1 MTNQELND
9 LLARFEGS
17 SLSKLKLSTQ
27 EFTIEMERA
36 ISAPAAPVIP
46 AAAAAPAVPAAAEP
60 EGDAITAPMVGTFY
74 AASAPE
80 QPPFVKV
87 GDRVRKGQPVCL
99 LEAMKM
105 MSEIPAPCDCE
116 ITAVLKENGAL
127 VSFGEPLFRYQAMLK
142 RVLIANRGRSPSG
155 CGGPAGRRASRRS
168 RCILRRTRRP
178 STSSWPPGPCASA
191 LPGPLTAT

>member
-36 ISAPAAPVIP
+36 VSAPAAPVIP
-46 AAAAAPAVPAAAEP
+46 AAAAAPAAPTAAEP

-80 QPPFVKV
+80 QPPFVQV

-105 MSEIPAPCDCE
+105 MSEIPAPC
-116 ITAVLKENGAL
+116 
-127 VSFGEPLFRYQAMLK
+127 LFRYQ
-142 RVLIANRGRSPSG
+142 
-155 CGGPAGRRASRRS
+155 
-168 RCILRRTRRP
+168 
-178 STSSWPPGPCASA
+178 PC
-191 LPGPLTAT
+191 

>member
-36 ISAPAAPVIP
+36 VSAPAAPVIP
-46 AAAAAPAVPAAAEP
+46 AAAAAPAAPAATEP

-74 AASAPE
+74 TAPTPD
-80 QPPFVKV
+80 QPPFVQV
-87 GDRVRKGQPVCL
+87 GDRVKKGQPLCL

-105 MSEIPAPCDCE
+105 MSEVTAPCDCE

-127 VSFGEPLFRYQAMLK
+127 VSFGDGLFGY
-142 RVLIANRGRSPSG
+142 
-155 CGGPAGRRASRRS
+155 
-168 RCILRRTRRP
+168 RP
-178 STSSWPPGPCASA
+178 C
-191 LPGPLTAT
+191 

>member
-36 ISAPAAPVIP
+36 VSAPAAPVIP
-46 AAAAAPAVPAAAEP
+46 AAAAAPAVPAAAGP

-74 AASAPE
+74 AAPSPE
-80 QPPFVKV
+80 AAPFVKA
-87 GDRVRKGQPVCL
+87 GDTVKKNDTVCI

-127 VSFGEPLFRYQAMLK
+127 VSFGEPLFRYQ
-142 RVLIANRGRSPSG
+142 
-155 CGGPAGRRASRRS
+155 
-168 RCILRRTRRP
+168 
-178 STSSWPPGPCASA
+178 PC
-191 LPGPLTAT
+191 

>member
-36 ISAPAAPVIP
+36 VSAPAAPVIP
-46 AAAAAPAVPAAAEP
+46 AAAAAPAAPVSAEP

-74 AASAPE
+74 TAPTPD
-80 QPPFVKV
+80 QPPFVQV
-87 GDRVRKGQPVCL
+87 GDRVKKGDPLCL

-105 MSEIPAPCDCE
+105 MSEVTAPCDCE
-116 ITAVLKENGAL
+116 ITTVLKENGAL
-127 VSFGEPLFRYQAMLK
+127 VSFGDGLFGY
-142 RVLIANRGRSPSG
+142 
-155 CGGPAGRRASRRS
+155 
-168 RCILRRTRRP
+168 RP
-178 STSSWPPGPCASA
+178 C
-191 LPGPLTAT
+191 

>member
-9 LLARFEGS
+9 LLAHFEGS

-36 ISAPAAPVIP
+36 VAAPAASAAPAIP
-46 AAAAAPAVPAAAEP
+46 AAAAVPAAPAAAEL
-60 EGDAITAPMVGTFY
+60 EGDAVTAPMVGTFY

-116 ITAVLKENGAL
+116 ITAVLKGNGAL
-127 VSFGEPLFRYQAMLK
+127 VSFGEPLFRY
-142 RVLIANRGRSPSG
+142 
-155 CGGPAGRRASRRS
+155 
-168 RCILRRTRRP
+168 RP
-178 STSSWPPGPCASA
+178 C
-191 LPGPLTAT
+191 

>member
-36 ISAPAAPVIP
+36 VSAPAAPVIP
-46 AAAAAPAVPAAAEP
+46 AAAAAPAAPVSAEP

-74 AASAPE
+74 TAPTPD
-80 QPPFVKV
+80 QPPFVQV
-87 GDRVRKGQPVCL
+87 GDRVKKGDPLCL

-105 MSEIPAPCDCE
+105 MSEVTAPCDCE
-116 ITAVLKENGAL
+116 ITAILKENGAL
-127 VSFGEPLFRYQAMLK
+127 VSFGDGLFGYK
-142 RVLIANRGRSPSG
+142 
-155 CGGPAGRRASRRS
+155 
-168 RCILRRTRRP
+168 
-178 STSSWPPGPCASA
+178 PC
-191 LPGPLTAT
+191 

>member
-27 EFTIEMERA
+27 EFTIELER
-36 ISAPAAPVIP
+36 SL
-46 AAAAAPAVPAAAEP
+46 AAAPAVPASAPASAVPAPKAP
-60 EGDAITAPMVGTFY
+60 EGETVTAPMVGTFY

-116 ITAVLKENGAL
+116 ITAVMKENGAL
-127 VSFGEPLFRYQAMLK
+127 VSFGEPLFRYQ
-142 RVLIANRGRSPSG
+142 
-155 CGGPAGRRASRRS
+155 
-168 RCILRRTRRP
+168 
-178 STSSWPPGPCASA
+178 PC
-191 LPGPLTAT
+191 

>member
-36 ISAPAAPVIP
+36 VSAPAAPVIP
-46 AAAAAPAVPAAAEP
+46 AAAAAPAAPTAAEP

-74 AASAPE
+74 TAPTPD
-80 QPPFVKV
+80 QPPFVQV
-87 GDRVRKGQPVCL
+87 GDRVKKGDPLCL

-105 MSEIPAPCDCE
+105 MSEVTAPCNCE

-127 VSFGEPLFRYQAMLK
+127 VSFGDGLFGY
-142 RVLIANRGRSPSG
+142 
-155 CGGPAGRRASRRS
+155 
-168 RCILRRTRRP
+168 RP
-178 STSSWPPGPCASA
+178 C
-191 LPGPLTAT
+191 

>member
-36 ISAPAAPVIP
+36 VSAPAAPVIP
-46 AAAAAPAVPAAAEP
+46 AAAAAPAAPAAAEP

-80 QPPFVKV
+80 QPPFVQV

-99 LEAMKM
+99 LEAM
-105 MSEIPAPCDCE
+105 SYSNCV
-116 ITAVLKENGAL
+116 ITSDIEECYNVIHDNGIVFRKGDVDDLAQKLTYALEHPNAVRMFKWLAAEYVCTRFPWDKIVVETLKL
-127 VSFGEPLFRYQAMLK
+127 YQK
-142 RVLIANRGRSPSG
+142 
-155 CGGPAGRRASRRS
+155 
-168 RCILRRTRRP
+168 
-178 STSSWPPGPCASA
+178 
-191 LPGPLTAT
+191 

>member
-36 ISAPAAPVIP
+36 VSAPAAPVIP
-46 AAAAAPAVPAAAEP
+46 AAAAAPAAPVSAEP

-74 AASAPE
+74 AAPTPD
-80 QPPFVKV
+80 QPPFVQV
-87 GDRVRKGQPVCL
+87 GDRVKKGQPLCL

-105 MSEIPAPCDCE
+105 MSEVTAPCDCE
-116 ITAVLKENGAL
+116 ITAILKENGAL
-127 VSFGEPLFRYQAMLK
+127 VSFGDGLFGYK
-142 RVLIANRGRSPSG
+142 
-155 CGGPAGRRASRRS
+155 
-168 RCILRRTRRP
+168 
-178 STSSWPPGPCASA
+178 PC
-191 LPGPLTAT
+191 

>member
-36 ISAPAAPVIP
+36 VSAPAAPVIP

-74 AASAPE
+74 TAPTPD
-80 QPPFVKV
+80 QPPFVQV
-87 GDRVRKGQPVCL
+87 GDRVKKGDPLCL

-105 MSEIPAPCDCE
+105 MSEVTAPCDCE

-127 VSFGEPLFRYQAMLK
+127 VSFGDGLFGY
-142 RVLIANRGRSPSG
+142 
-155 CGGPAGRRASRRS
+155 
-168 RCILRRTRRP
+168 RP
-178 STSSWPPGPCASA
+178 C
-191 LPGPLTAT
+191 